1 MRAIFFTMQRQA
13 TTSIHSQSNTSS
25 LLILL
30 HNTTNKHRPV
40 LHVSFNTYRWRCQRH
55 NKRKGSNAAQQSNN
69 IQHAREPKCHQHHQH
84 HQQQQWTYG
93 RQHTATTKKNR
104 KCSRRRDRKECCKT
118 SQVRKWNKSYCQ
130 CVCVCQYS
138 IIYSRFDTILF
149 VSRINVV

>member
-84 HQQQQWTYG
+84 HQQQQWTYW
-93 RQHTATTKKNR
+93 RQHTATTKKTENVQG
-104 KCSRRRDRKECCKT
+104 DEIE
-118 SQVRKWNKSYCQ
+118 KSVVKPLKYENGIKAIAN
-130 CVCVCQYS
+130 VCVCQYS